1 MKKITPEML
10 TMFYKAMSYDNDVA
24 KADSEG
30 EIRGRNAAIE
40 AKRIASE
47 NTKKGDGLPNLVGGG
62 SEPEK
67 DNENGRVS
75 FLGKKRNN
83 I

>member
-1 MKKITPEML
+1 MLEM
-10 TMFYKAMSYDNDVA
+10 FFKAMRYDDAVA

-40 AKRIASE
+40 AKRVAAES
-47 NTKKGDGLPNLVGGG
+47 KKGDGVPYLVGGG
-62 SEPEK
+62 AEPEK
-67 DNENGRVS
+67 ERDNDRVS

>member
-1 MKKITPEML
+1 ML
-10 TMFYKAMSYDNDVA
+10 EMFYKAMNYDNDVA

-40 AKRIASE
+40 AKRVAAES
-47 NTKKGDGLPNLVGGG
+47 KKGDGIPNLVGGG

-67 DNENGRVS
+67 ENENGRVS